1 MPDDDSG
8 KAHSLTARFAQAAAV
23 LSALTTALVA
33 YNTWQVSTFEAELR
47 RVESNRELNF
57 RLYASI
63 SEALESNDA
72 RRIQAV
78 RTIVMTMSPEPLR
91 SGFLDALSAGEE
103 SIFDS
108 EQLDVRAPVPTRAAS
123 PPAGDDVESWGEWD
137 FDLFWCSVSGVGAQ
151 QQAERLEAALRNDGA
166 EGRIRVRV
174 LPESRRA
181 DVGAEAFGYEV
192 RGEAGE
198 EAISERLVSLARRE
212 VAPDFRFVSIAEGE
226 QPVRTQWYVSAFIC
240 PEPPR

>member
-1 MPDDDSG
+1 MPHDDGGAAS
-8 KAHSLTARFAQAAAV
+8 SLTARFAQAAAV

-33 YNTWQVSTFEAELR
+33 YNTYQVSSFETELR

-91 SGFLDALSAGEE
+91 DGFLDALRAGEE

-108 EQLDVRAPVPTRAAS
+108 EQLDVRVPAAPPSVSDPTV
-123 PPAGDDVESWGEWD
+123 AGREGWGEWD

-151 QQAERLEAALRNDGA
+151 GQAERLREALIADGA
-166 EGRIRVRV
+166 AGRVRVRV

-181 DVGAEAFGYEV
+181 QVGAETFGYEV
-192 RGEAGE
+192 RGEVGE
-198 EAISERLVSLARRE
+198 EAIAERLVSLARRE
-212 VAPDFRFVSIAEGE
+212 VTPEFRFVSIDSDD
-226 QPVRTQWYVSAFIC
+226 QPVKTRWYVSAFLC
-240 PEPPR
+240 PAPSP